1 MTQEE
6 KREAL
11 IEYAK
16 EHFRDLIPYSDPR
29 YEERLQEWAESYADS
44 ELNPNQEMEDYLNS
58 LCEEHD
64 KLIEDI
70 EL

>member
-29 YEERLQEWAESYADS
+29 YEERLQETS
-44 ELNPNQEMEDYLNS
+44 
-58 LCEEHD
+58 
-64 KLIEDI
+64 
-70 EL
+70 

>member
-6 KREAL
+6 NRNAL

-16 EHFRDLIPYSDPR
+16 DHFMDLIPYSDPH
-29 YEERLQEWAESYADS
+29 YEERLQEWAEHYADS
-44 ELNPNQEMEDYLNS
+44 ELNPNPEMEQYLNR

-64 KLIEDI
+64 KLIN
-70 EL
+70 